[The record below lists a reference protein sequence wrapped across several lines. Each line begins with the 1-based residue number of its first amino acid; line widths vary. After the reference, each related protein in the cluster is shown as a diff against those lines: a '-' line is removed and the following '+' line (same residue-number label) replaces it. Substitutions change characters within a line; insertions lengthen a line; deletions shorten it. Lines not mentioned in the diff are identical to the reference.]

1 MRHRFQKS
9 SCHVVH
15 ILLNSERLVPRMTVN
30 FVQNWNCV
38 ELLMKRIFC
47 VSDDK
52 KIKFLTQMAK
62 NRQGPNFGTFDD
74 DDVV

>member
-30 FVQNWNCV
+30 FVQNWNCA
-38 ELLMKRIFC
+38 ELLMKKSFVC
-47 VSDDK
+47 LTTK